1 MTTQWHD
8 VSEYVI
14 IYFKTYIDA
23 DKISGLTSI
32 EYRHYKKTEKIEK
45 QNVAMID
52 SLKIKHKNE
61 KIAIHSFY
69 DNWITQKDRGPQLM
83 ELHFIVKENLKK
95 EQESK

>member
-1 MTTQWHD
+1 MKK
-8 VSEYVI
+8 I
-14 IYFKTYIDA
+14 IELIKTYKLQVLIF
-23 DKISGLTSI
+23 LTVIFFFRSCSNSS
-32 EYRHYKKTEKIEK
+32 KVSKLEKIEK
-45 QNVAMID
+45 QHVAVID
-52 SLKIKHKNE
+52 SLKIAHKNE

>member
-1 MTTQWHD
+1 MKKLI
-8 VSEYVI
+8 ELI
-14 IYFKTYIDA
+14 KTYKLQIL
-23 DKISGLTSI
+23 IFLTVVFFFRSCANSS
-32 EYRHYKKTEKIEK
+32 KVSKLEKIEK
-45 QNVAMID
+45 QNTAMID
-52 SLKIKHKNE
+52 SIKMAHKNE

>member
-1 MTTQWHD
+1 VT
-8 VSEYVI
+8 
-14 IYFKTYIDA
+14 K
-23 DKISGLTSI
+23 L
-32 EYRHYKKTEKIEK
+32 EKIQK
-45 QNVAMID
+45 QNVSMID
-52 SLKIKHKNE
+52 SLKITNKNE

>member
-1 MTTQWHD
+1 MKKLI
-8 VSEYVI
+8 ELI
-14 IYFKTYIDA
+14 KTYKLQIL
-23 DKISGLTSI
+23 IFLTVIFFFKSCSNSS
-32 EYRHYKKTEKIEK
+32 KVNKLEKIQK
-45 QNVAMID
+45 LNVSMID
-52 SLKIKHKNE
+52 SLKITHKKE

>member
-1 MTTQWHD
+1 MKKLI
-8 VSEYVI
+8 ELI
-14 IYFKTYIDA
+14 KTYKLQIL
-23 DKISGLTSI
+23 IFLTVIFFFRSCVNSS
-32 EYRHYKKTEKIEK
+32 KVTKLEKVQK
-45 QNVAMID
+45 QNVSMID
-52 SLKIKHKNE
+52 SIKTTHKKE

>member
-1 MTTQWHD
+1 MKKLI
-8 VSEYVI
+8 ELI
-14 IYFKTYIDA
+14 KTYKLQIL
-23 DKISGLTSI
+23 IFLTVIFFFRSCSNSS
-32 EYRHYKKTEKIEK
+32 KVTKLEKIEK

-69 DNWITQKDRGPQLM
+69 DNWISQKDRGQQLM

>member
-1 MTTQWHD
+1 MKKLI
-8 VSEYVI
+8 ELI
-14 IYFKTYIDA
+14 KTYKLQIL
-23 DKISGLTSI
+23 ISLTVIFFFRSCSNSS
-32 EYRHYKKTEKIEK
+32 KVNKLEKIEK
-45 QNVAMID
+45 QHVATID
-52 SLKIKHKNE
+52 SIKIAHKNE

>member
-1 MTTQWHD
+1 MKKLID
-8 VSEYVI
+8 LI
-14 IYFKTYIDA
+14 KTYKLQIL
-23 DKISGLTSI
+23 ISLTVIFFFRSCSNSSKVTKL
-32 EYRHYKKTEKIEK
+32 EKNEKHYVT
-45 QNVAMID
+45 MID
-52 SLKIKHKNE
+52 SMKIAHKNE

>member
-1 MTTQWHD
+1 VT
-8 VSEYVI
+8 
-14 IYFKTYIDA
+14 K
-23 DKISGLTSI
+23 L
-32 EYRHYKKTEKIEK
+32 EKIQK
-45 QNVAMID
+45 QNVSTID
-52 SLKIKHKNE
+52 SMKIAYKND

>member
-1 MTTQWHD
+1 MKKLI
-8 VSEYVI
+8 ELI
-14 IYFKTYIDA
+14 KTYKLQIL
-23 DKISGLTSI
+23 IFLTVIFFFRSCSNSS
-32 EYRHYKKTEKIEK
+32 KVTKLEKIEK

-69 DNWITQKDRGPQLM
+69 DNWITQKDRGQQLM

>member
-1 MTTQWHD
+1 MKKLI
-8 VSEYVI
+8 ELI
-14 IYFKTYIDA
+14 KTYKLQIL
-23 DKISGLTSI
+23 IFLTIIFFFRSCSNSS
-32 EYRHYKKTEKIEK
+32 KLTKLEKIQK
-45 QNVAMID
+45 QNVSMID
-52 SLKIKHKNE
+52 SLKITHKNE